1 VSVRSFVLVASA
13 LVLLAWLAGG
23 AAAVPQKPASHTVV
37 MEASRFEPETLTV
50 HVGDKITWV
59 NKDPFPHTAT
69 SAGTFDST
77 AIQPDQSW
85 TFTAKTR
92 GDLAYVCSFHPTIM
106 KGTLRVQ

>member
-1 VSVRSFVLVASA
+1 LVVAVASV

-23 AAAVPQKPASHTVV
+23 AVAAPAKPASHTVV
-37 MEASRFEPETLTV
+37 IEASHFEPDTLTV

-69 SAGTFDST
+69 SAGNFDSA

-85 TFTAKTR
+85 TFTAKSK
-92 GDLAYVCSFHPTIM
+92 GDFDYICSFHPTAM